1 VLWLI
6 VVSWLHV
13 LLGILW
19 FGSTLY
25 INLILIPAV
34 LPLPREKQQEISAQ
48 VSPLTHRVLQPAAI
62 LTILLGV
69 IRGTFLGP
77 LHSVQD
83 VISTKYGVTWLLA
96 LVGALILYIFGEA
109 LLEPALRRLNTAK
122 GDAEYDATLQR
133 VKVFAVVELLGFFAI
148 FTCMILL
155 RYGL

>member
-1 VLWLI
+1 MPWLI
-6 VVSWLHV
+6 VITWLHV

-34 LPLPREKQQEISAQ
+34 LPLPREKQQEIAAR

-69 IRGTFLGP
+69 IRGTLLGP
-77 LHSVQD
+77 LHSLQD
-83 VISTKYGVTWLLA
+83 VSGTTYGVTWLLA
-96 LVGALILYIFGEA
+96 LVGALLLYTFIEA
-109 LLEPALRRLNTAK
+109 LFEPALRRLNTAK
-122 GDAEYDATLQR
+122 SDAEYDATLQR
-133 VKVFAVVELLGFFAI
+133 VKVFAVVELLAFFAI
-148 FTCMILL
+148 FTAMILL

>member
-1 VLWLI
+1 MLWLI

-34 LPLPREKQQEISAQ
+34 LPLSREKQQEIASR
-48 VSPLTHRVLQPAAI
+48 VSPLTTRVLRPTAI
-62 LTILLGV
+62 LVIVFGF
-69 IRGTFLGP
+69 IRGTFLGQ

-83 VISTKYGVTWLLA
+83 VFGTTYGVTWL
-96 LVGALILYIFGEA
+96 VALIGAIVLFTFIEVVFD
-109 LLEPALRRLNTAK
+109 PNIRRLNTAK
-122 GDAEYDATLQR
+122 SDAEYDATLGR
-133 VKVFAVVELLGFFAI
+133 VKVLAVAELLGFFAI

-155 RYGL
+155 RYGH

>member
-1 VLWLI
+1 MLWLI
-6 VVSWLHV
+6 VISWLHV

-34 LPLPREKQQEISAQ
+34 LPLSREKQQEIASR
-48 VSPLTHRVLQPAAI
+48 VSPLTTRVLRPTAI
-62 LTILLGV
+62 LVIVLGI

-83 VISTKYGVTWLLA
+83 VFGTTYGVTWL
-96 LVGALILYIFGEA
+96 VALIGAIVLFTFIEVVFD
-109 LLEPALRRLNTAK
+109 PNIRRLNTAK
-122 GDAEYDATLQR
+122 SDAEYDATLGR
-133 VKVFAVVELLGFFAI
+133 VKVLAVVELLGFFAI

-155 RYGL
+155 RYGH